1 MTFKTDQQSL
11 PARAYNVY
19 KRNGYLSIPLLQ
31 KELNVTHTMAVV
43 LRRLVLKRIAKDG
56 DDE

>member
-1 MTFKTDQQSL
+1 MVTDQQSL

-31 KELNVTHTMAVV
+31 KELNVTHTMAVT
-43 LRRLVLKRIAKDG
+43 LKRMVLERIKEEG
-56 DDE
+56 E